1 MTISDSYFFNKNIFK
16 KNKNKNLII
25 KNYNGLD
32 ESGLR
37 NLYSKSQFLIFPS
50 VIESFGLPLIESI
63 EFNCKIL
70 ASNLPYVEEI
80 VSPSLVFDPFSI
92 SSISDSIDY
101 VLENNNIMKSEMII
115 RNKIDKFIEL
125 IKS

>member
-1 MTISDSYFFNKNIFK
+1 MKA
-16 KNKNKNLII
+16 
-25 KNYNGLD
+25 LD
-32 ESGLR
+32 CS
-37 NLYSKSQFLIFPS
+37 
-50 VIESFGLPLIESI
+50 IESI
-63 EFNCKIL
+63 EFNCKF
-70 ASNLPYVEEI
+70 SFNLPYVEEI